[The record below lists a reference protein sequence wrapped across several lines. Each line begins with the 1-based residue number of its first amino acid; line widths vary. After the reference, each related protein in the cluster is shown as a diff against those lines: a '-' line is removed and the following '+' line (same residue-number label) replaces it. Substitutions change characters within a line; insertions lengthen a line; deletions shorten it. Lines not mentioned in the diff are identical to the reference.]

1 MKNFLSSLLATLVG
15 LLIMTLVVF
24 LIFMGIIA
32 ASTSKEVVE
41 VNENSLLVAKFN
53 KQIIDRADKNP
64 LSKLMSGSLAFNDV
78 MGLDQILKDLEKAKA
93 DDNIKGIFLRL
104 SNVPSGSAT
113 LGEVRDALLD
123 FKTSGKFIYA
133 YADIFTQKSY
143 YLATVADSIFMTP
156 EGMFMFTGLSAE
168 ATFYKNALDKIGIE
182 MQVVK
187 HGSYKSAAESYTRE
201 DLSDENREQIEGYVG
216 SIWNKMVS
224 DISESR
230 GIPVEKLNQ
239 YADELV
245 SIENDKLVETGM
257 IDGLIYYDEM
267 LSLMKKK
274 LGVEEKSDMEAIGF
288 SSYGDVPT
296 KEKKEVGRDKIAVI
310 YAMGM
315 VVDGNAGEGYI
326 GSERIAKAIR
336 KARRDN
342 SVKAIVFRVN
352 SGGGSVVASD
362 VIYREALLAA
372 KEKPFVASMGDVAAS
387 GGYYIVA
394 PADTIL
400 ASPSTITGSL
410 GVIFSIPNMKEL
422 MNDKLGVTTDVVKTN
437 KHADIYSVF
446 DPLDPQE
453 RLFIQKSVDDAY
465 ENFISLVAEGR
476 NKSYD
481 EIDAIAGGRVW
492 GATDA
497 LELGLIDMFGG
508 MKKSIEVAAEMAG
521 LENYR
526 IQSLPKLDDPLT
538 ALMKELTGGARM
550 KAMEKELGRD
560 YIHYKNI
567 QNIREMRGLQSIV
580 PFDIELK

>member
-1 MKNFLSSLLATLVG
+1 
-15 LLIMTLVVF
+15 
-24 LIFMGIIA
+24 
-32 ASTSKEVVE
+32 
-41 VNENSLLVAKFN
+41 
-53 KQIIDRADKNP
+53 
-64 LSKLMSGSLAFNDV
+64 
-78 MGLDQILKDLEKAKA
+78 
-93 DDNIKGIFLRL
+93 
-104 SNVPSGSAT
+104 
-113 LGEVRDALLD
+113 
-123 FKTSGKFIYA
+123 
-133 YADIFTQKSY
+133 
-143 YLATVADSIFMTP
+143 
-156 EGMFMFTGLSAE
+156 
-168 ATFYKNALDKIGIE
+168 
-182 MQVVK
+182 
-187 HGSYKSAAESYTRE
+187 
-201 DLSDENREQIEGYVG
+201 
-216 SIWNKMVS
+216 
-224 DISESR
+224 
-230 GIPVEKLNQ
+230 
-239 YADELV
+239 
-245 SIENDKLVETGM
+245 M

-267 LSLMKKK
+267 LTLMKKK
-274 LGVEEKSDMEAIGF
+274 LGVEEENDMEAIGL
-288 SSYGDVPT
+288 SSYGDVPA

-315 VVDGNAGEGYI
+315 VVDGSAGEGYI

-336 KARRDN
+336 KAHRDN

-481 EIDAIAGGRVW
+481 EIDAIAGGR
-492 GATDA
+492 
-497 LELGLIDMFGG
+497 
-508 MKKSIEVAAEMAG
+508 
-521 LENYR
+521 
-526 IQSLPKLDDPLT
+526 Q
-538 ALMKELTGGARM
+538 
-550 KAMEKELGRD
+550 
-560 YIHYKNI
+560 
-567 QNIREMRGLQSIV
+567 
-580 PFDIELK
+580 